1 MTRNDEKLKN
11 LLRELF
17 QLDQPNDPAIQL
29 ESYIVANTP
38 SATMRQLWGKQK
50 EEIEANNV
58 LFQEEDK
65 DDYIGRML
73 GQSL

>member
-11 LLRELF
+11 LLRERF

-29 ESYIVANTP
+29 ESYIVANTS
-38 SATMRQLWGKQK
+38 SATMQQLWGKQK

-65 DDYIGRML
+65 GDYIGRML
-73 GQSL
+73 GQTL